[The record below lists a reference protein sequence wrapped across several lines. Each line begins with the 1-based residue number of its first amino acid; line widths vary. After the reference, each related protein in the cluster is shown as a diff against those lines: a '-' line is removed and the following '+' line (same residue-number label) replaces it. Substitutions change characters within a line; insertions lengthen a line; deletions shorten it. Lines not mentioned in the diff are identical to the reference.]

1 MTFNIR
7 NFSHFSETLLPDDAK
22 PLLIVD
28 EARLQGNNFCAFAY
42 QRTDALGNV
51 WPAQMGIDL
60 SKPWLFFVSEYKF
73 ISLILLIPNWFSQSF
88 TCFKGLLPKLL
99 ERFVVKSN
107 WFKLSCVRSKH
118 PKNYIQTIS
127 NQYFDWWINFS
138 GYVLR
143 QKLAAI

>member
-1 MTFNIR
+1 MSFIEKWKKKKGHSEINWPLIIQ

-60 SKPWLFFVSEYKF
+60 SKPWLVFVSEYKF
-73 ISLILLIPNWFSQSF
+73 VSLILLIP
-88 TCFKGLLPKLL
+88 KL
-99 ERFVVKSN
+99 
-107 WFKLSCVRSKH
+107 
-118 PKNYIQTIS
+118 I
-127 NQYFDWWINFS
+127 
-138 GYVLR
+138 
-143 QKLAAI
+143 